1 MNRRH
6 LLTLLVASA
15 LLSACDSSAPFG
27 PEGDADEA
35 ALEELAL
42 LALADG
48 EAEGVPLPSFD
59 RLLRE
64 TLQVIKTDQSSHA
77 EGMKLLRRARHQ
89 AKLAAEAHQAGDNEA
104 ARDHTNRS
112 RGLTLSAILL
122 VLGDQVAD
130 QALEGVDQALARL
143 DAKLAGK
150 ELTER
155 IRKTLDRAHALFERG
170 DEALASGNLRRAL
183 NVALVA
189 ADQIRSL
196 SPRYQAN
203 KAIERA
209 TRAFRAAHEAVK
221 ANPTEV
227 ESEALGKARGHL
239 KEAREAF
246 EARKFREAIRHASE
260 AGKLSLGVLQG
271 RNVGP

>member
-27 PEGDADEA
+27 PEGGADEA

-150 ELTER
+150 DLTER
-155 IRKTLDRAHALFERG
+155 TQKTLDRARALSRRSH
-170 DEALASGNLRRAL
+170 EALATDNLRGGL
-183 NVALVA
+183 NGALVA

-221 ANPTEV
+221 ADPTEA

-239 KEAREAF
+239 KMAREAF
-246 EARKFREAIRHASE
+246 EARKFREAVRHASE

-271 RNVGP
+271 RSGG